1 MIIPIRCFT
10 CGEILA
16 DKWSPFIV
24 LCNQERNIDEKDNDD
39 FLDVKTINL
48 ENSVKKS
55 VEAKVLDKLDLKKMC
70 CRRMMLSNVQLISY
84 IN

>member
-16 DKWSPFIV
+16 DKWKPFIIMTNDKKNNDEDV
-24 LCNQERNIDEKDNDD
+24 CENELNI
-39 FLDVKTINL
+39 KTIQL
-48 ENSVKKS
+48 GEKIQKS
-55 VEAKVLDKLDLKKMC
+55 VEGEVLDKLNLHKIC
-70 CRRMMLSNVQLISY
+70 CRRMMLSNVSLISY